1 MLLAEGVRSAEGGDN
16 QPPDAS
22 SSHADAQEGQAPS
35 GVISSSPSAGASR
48 DAERGAGG
56 DNQLALAGGEGGDNQ
71 LAAATAVGDVAPLST
86 GTDAVDAHQIYARSK
101 EKLSEL
107 PYIPDMFSGDGGA
120 SQGQPLPGG
129 LRETLLGAPSLVAAV
144 SDREDVLPI

>member
-1 MLLAEGVRSAEGGDN
+1 MVGIG
-16 QPPDAS
+16 
-22 SSHADAQEGQAPS
+22 
-35 GVISSSPSAGASR
+35 SPSAGASR

-71 LAAATAVGDVAPLST
+71 LALGGGEGGDNQLAAAAAVG
-86 GTDAVDAHQIYARSK
+86 DAVDAHQIYARSK

-144 SDREDVLPI
+144 SDREVVLAI

>member
-1 MLLAEGVRSAEGGDN
+1 MARTGEVLLAEGVRGAEGGDN

-22 SSHADAQEGQAPS
+22 SSDADAQEGQPPS

-56 DNQLALAGGEGGDNQ
+56 DNQLALAGGEGGDNK
-71 LAAATAVGDVAPLST
+71 LAAAAAVG
-86 GTDAVDAHQIYARSK
+86 DAVDAHQIYARSK

-144 SDREDVLPI
+144 SDREDVLAI

>member
-1 MLLAEGVRSAEGGDN
+1 MARTGEVLLAEGVRSAEGGDN

-22 SSHADAQEGQAPS
+22 SSDADAQEGQPPS

-71 LAAATAVGDVAPLST
+71 LAAVG
-86 GTDAVDAHQIYARSK
+86 DAVDAHQIYARSK

-107 PYIPDMFSGDGGA
+107 PYIPDMFSG
-120 SQGQPLPGG
+120 SL
-129 LRETLLGAPSLVAAV
+129 APT
-144 SDREDVLPI
+144 